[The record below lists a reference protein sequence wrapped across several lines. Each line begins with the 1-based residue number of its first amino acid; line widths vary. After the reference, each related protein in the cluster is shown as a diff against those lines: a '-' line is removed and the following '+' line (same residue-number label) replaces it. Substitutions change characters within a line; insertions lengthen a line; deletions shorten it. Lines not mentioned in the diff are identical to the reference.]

1 MAMEYRY
8 VSKNGKYK
16 TRWRPGPVDAIMI
29 AHRAK
34 PPTKATVRISLVSIL
49 AFLHYNFCAF
59 PRYSDRRTFSALGV
73 VQNHRVSR
81 RFGMTG

>member
-1 MAMEYRY
+1 MAMKYRH

-16 TRWRPGPVDAIMI
+16 TRWRPGPVDAIMM

-49 AFLHYNFCAF
+49 AFLHNNFTHF
-59 PRYSDRRTFSALGV
+59 QGII
-73 VQNHRVSR
+73 RVR
-81 RFGMTG
+81 MG

>member
-1 MAMEYRY
+1 MAVKYRY

-16 TRWRPGPVDAIMI
+16 TRWRPGPVDAIMM

-34 PPTKATVRISLVSIL
+34 PPTKVTVRISPVSIL

-59 PRYSDRRTFSALGV
+59 PRHSDLPTFSALGATA
-73 VQNHRVSR
+73 
-81 RFGMTG
+81 M